1 MANQTRDAFCEDS
14 RVKTPTIM
22 HLMAMGFKYVSL
34 KGLKNSAGQ
43 RVDVK
48 IDEESHRLES
58 EILRQLDSINF
69 NDNANK
75 E

>member
-1 MANQTRDAFCEDS
+1 MKDLNQ
-14 RVKTPTIM
+14 
-22 HLMAMGFKYVSL
+22 L
-34 KGLKNSAGQ
+34 KLVYTAKEFNRRMSDYKATLTAQ
-43 RVDVK
+43 F
-48 IDEESHRLES
+48 EESHRLEA